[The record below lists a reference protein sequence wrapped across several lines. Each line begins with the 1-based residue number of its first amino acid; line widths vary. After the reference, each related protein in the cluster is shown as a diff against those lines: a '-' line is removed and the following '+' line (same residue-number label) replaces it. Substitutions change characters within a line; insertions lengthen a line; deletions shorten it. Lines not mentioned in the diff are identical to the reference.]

1 MVEWA
6 GTNKQVLGKGP
17 CKIFWASSAQSTPD
31 HFYLGY
37 VQVTRPMGNLFKNK
51 LIVIND
57 LGRLT
62 QILR

>member
-1 MVEWA
+1 MVEWV

-17 CKIFWASSAQSTPD
+17 CKLFWASSAQSKPD

-37 VQVTRPMGNLFKNK
+37 VQVTMGNLFKNK
-51 LIVIND
+51 LIIIND
-57 LGRLT
+57 LGRIT